1 VGAEV
6 SQTGLEALK
15 QMISNTISFLP
26 FGLLELDASGTV
38 IRYSPASE
46 QHSEVLAKDVLGRN
60 FFKEVVPVE
69 QVSDFQSRFKL
80 FMSHGESIQRFSSVF
95 SSEQGQVKVQILL
108 ARITEKSEHGRER
121 LALVR
126 IMPETNRASQ
136 ERERECSLS

>member
-15 QMISNTISFLP
+15 QMTSNTVSFLP
-26 FGLLELDASGTV
+26 FGLLELDARGTV

-46 QHSEVLAKDVLGRN
+46 HHSEVLAKDVLGRN
-60 FFKEVVPVE
+60 FFKEVAPVE

-80 FMSHGESIQRFSSVF
+80 FMANGETIQRFTSVF
-95 SSEQGQVKVQILL
+95 SSEQGPVKVQILL
-108 ARITEKSEHGRER
+108 ARITEKSEQGRER

-126 IMPETNRASQ
+126 IMPETNRASG
-136 ERERECSLS
+136 